1 MFSLQM
7 QLTRSKLKYWTSSK
21 SRCFAGPND
30 RCYCCCCW
38 SWYCCWCC
46 WHLPCL
52 CIAAGKQYLFLTS
65 SSVVGEPTSNT
76 LRRLYGVRLHFVVQ
90 MVYMTILTIHPGM
103 PIWKAYVHACCRQS
117 ERVRIMFHIRR
128 CVCVG
133 LPCAFH
139 TGEAHIVVSHHI
151 ITDTDWVSLSFSLKY
166 IQHIYTYIVCL
177 TNGTVR
183 NAMQNP
189 LLYGQAS
196 NMLVFFS
203 CFRLF
208 LHSFFFLLHY
218 IMCHWFAFSEW
229 IRWFQTQTNRSSVP
243 LSALLNDIDEE
254 KKQKHN
260 TCFPHVCI

>member
-1 MFSLQM
+1 M

-76 LRRLYGVRLHFVVQ
+76 LRQLYGVRLHFVVQ

-103 PIWKAYVHACCRQS
+103 PIWKAYVHACCRRS
-117 ERVRIMFHIRR
+117 ERSVLCFIFGDAFVLVCRVPSYRWGAYRR
-128 CVCVG
+128 EPSYYHWYW
-133 LPCAFH
+133 L
-139 TGEAHIVVSHHI
+139 
-151 ITDTDWVSLSFSLKY
+151 SLTLFLSKIY
-166 IQHIYTYIVCL
+166 TTHIYL
-177 TNGTVR
+177 HRMFDKRNGSKR
-183 NAMQNP
+183 NAKSIAVWP
-189 LLYGQAS
+189 GIEYVS
-196 NMLVFFS
+196 FFFS

>member
-1 MFSLQM
+1 M

-117 ERVRIMFHIRR
+117 ERSVLCFIFGDAFVLVCRVPSYRWGAYRR
-128 CVCVG
+128 EPSYYHWYW
-133 LPCAFH
+133 LSLTLFLSKIH
-139 TGEAHIVVSHHI
+139 T
-151 ITDTDWVSLSFSLKY
+151 T
-166 IQHIYTYIVCL
+166 HIYTSYV
-177 TNGTVR
+177 
-183 NAMQNP
+183 
-189 LLYGQAS
+189 
-196 NMLVFFS
+196 
-203 CFRLF
+203 
-208 LHSFFFLLHY
+208 
-218 IMCHWFAFSEW
+218 W
-229 IRWFQTQTNRSSVP
+229 QTERFETQCKIHCCMARHR
-243 LSALLNDIDEE
+243 I
-254 KKQKHN
+254 
-260 TCFPHVCI
+260 C

>member
-117 ERVRIMFHIRR
+117 ERSVLCFIFGDAFVLVCRVPSYRWGAYRREPSYYHWYWLSLTLFLSKIYTTHIYLHRMFDKRNGSKRNAKSIAVWPGIEYVRFFFMFSVVFTLIFLPSSLHYVPLVRIQWMNSMI
-128 CVCVG
+128 
-133 LPCAFH
+133 
-139 TGEAHIVVSHHI
+139 S
-151 ITDTDWVSLSFSLKY
+151 
-166 IQHIYTYIVCL
+166 
-177 TNGTVR
+177 
-183 NAMQNP
+183 NP
-189 LLYGQAS
+189 NESKQ
-196 NMLVFFS
+196 
-203 CFRLF
+203 
-208 LHSFFFLLHY
+208 
-218 IMCHWFAFSEW
+218 
-229 IRWFQTQTNRSSVP
+229 RSS
-243 LSALLNDIDEE
+243 LCIAQWHRWR